1 MKLSGFALGLALLA
15 LTVSTHAAKGLVTIE
30 SPYSA
35 EETLDRLQSVVESHE
50 LTVFARIDHAAGAA
64 RIGASLR
71 PTALLI
77 FGNPRGGTPFMQCA
91 QSVAID
97 LPLKALVWEDAD
109 SRVWIGYND
118 PAYLAARHG
127 VEDCRVV
134 PNLQR
139 ALKSMT
145 SEALA
150 D

>member
-1 MKLSGFALGLALLA
+1 MKLPGFALGLALL
-15 LTVSTHAAKGLVTIE
+15 TVTVWTHAVEGFVAIE
-30 SPYSA
+30 SPHSA
-35 EETLDRLQSVVESHE
+35 EETLDRLQSVVESRE
-50 LTVFARIDHAAGAA
+50 LTVLARIDHAAGAA

-77 FGNPRGGTPFMQCA
+77 FGNPTAGTPFMQCA
-91 QSVAID
+91 QSMGID
-97 LPLKALVWEDAD
+97 LPLKALVWEDAA

-118 PAYLAARHG
+118 PAYLAARHRL
-127 VEDCRVV
+127 EDCGGV